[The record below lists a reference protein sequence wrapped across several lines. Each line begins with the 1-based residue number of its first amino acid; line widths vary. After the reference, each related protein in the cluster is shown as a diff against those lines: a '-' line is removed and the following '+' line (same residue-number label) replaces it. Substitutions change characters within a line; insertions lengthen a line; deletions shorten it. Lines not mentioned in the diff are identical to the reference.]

1 MHECKCVYV
10 CVYICVCVCIHVC
23 MCVYTFVYVYVCMCV
38 NVCMCVYTFV
48 YVCVHSCYLGGYL
61 SIIRH
66 MEQSFAGVCDLKTFH
81 IDEAGCYVLAQDRQ
95 AGWYVLAPVCL

>member
-1 MHECKCVYV
+1 MCGCVYTFVYVCMHECKRVYL
-10 CVYICVCVCIHVC
+10 CVYICVCV
-23 MCVYTFVYVYVCMCV
+23 YV
-38 NVCMCVYTFV
+38 CVYTFV

-66 MEQSFAGVCDLKTFH
+66 MEQNFTGVCDLKIFH
-81 IDEAGCYVLAQDRQ
+81 IDETGCYVLAQDRQ